1 LNCSTSRSAG
11 GSEVSRW
18 EIEAGEVDAVRAKPV
33 SFRDIVDVDTVGM
46 VGVVTV
52 IAEEENVFLICAT
65 TDDASPVGFVVFF
78 GFFGWDFFIV
88 SHCLDFICDGI
99 GT

>member
-1 LNCSTSRSAG
+1 LNCCTSTSAG
-11 GSEVSRW
+11 GSEVSRG
-18 EIEAGEVDAVRAKPV
+18 EIEACEVYAVRAKPI
-33 SFRDIVDVDTVGM
+33 SFGDVVDVDTVGM

-52 IAEEENVFLICAT
+52 IAEQENVFLICAT
-65 TDDASPVGFVVFF
+65 TDDTSPVGFVVFF
-78 GFFGWDFFIV
+78 RFFGWDFFIV